1 MRPSHPLPQPPV
13 PQRLREILKD
23 YPDLIQRL
31 QEGLNKVITKPVR
44 GTPPFEVAIW
54 TLEDALSVFI
64 FEARGELETAEADGD
79 PVAIKQADSKIGLM
93 LSARS
98 SGGGMRNL
106 SELQEYFQVQT
117 GAFR

>member
-1 MRPSHPLPQPPV
+1 VWPFDPLPQPPI
-13 PQRLREILKD
+13 PQRMREILKD

-31 QEGLNKVITKPVR
+31 QEGLNKVVTKPVR

-54 TLEDALSVFI
+54 TLEDMLDAFVSD
-64 FEARGELETAEADGD
+64 ARGELETAETDGD
-79 PVAIKQADSKIGLM
+79 PVAIKQADSKIDVM
-93 LSARS
+93 LSAGS

-106 SELQEYFQVQT
+106 SELREYFQVQK